1 MIYARLDRYFKL
13 SQRDTDVRTE
23 LRAGFATFLTMAYIL
38 FVNPQIL
45 SQAGMPASDVAV
57 ATALSAATA
66 TLVMGL
72 YANYP
77 FALAPGMGLNAYFT
91 FSVVQGMG
99 VTYQTALAAVFIE
112 GILFLLLALGG
123 VRSAVINAIPIGL
136 KAAITVGIGLFL
148 TLIGFQ
154 NAGIV
159 AADPATLVALGDV
172 SSISVLLA
180 LFGLIL
186 IGILLARNM
195 TGAILLGIAITT
207 VCAWVLGAAPPPS
220 QIFSL
225 PSLPEE
231 TFLALDFRALFTG
244 KLATVVLA
252 FLFVDFL
259 DTAGTLVGVGKAGGF
274 LDENGNLP
282 QADRAFTA
290 DAVGTTVG
298 ALLGTSTVTSY
309 IESATGI
316 EEGGRTGL
324 TAVFVAILFVFS
336 IFLTPLFTAVPAAA
350 TAPAL
355 VVVGALM
362 MGAVREI
369 EWSQIDEALPAF
381 LTIAAMP
388 LTYSIANGIVL
399 GILAYVSIKPLSGR
413 RDEVHIILYV
423 VAAVLVLFYVVV
435 GVG

>member
-1 MIYARLDRYFKL
+1 MLNLDRTFHL
-13 SQRDTDVRTE
+13 SERSTTVATE
-23 LRAGFATFLTMAYIL
+23 VRAGVATFLTMAYIL

-45 SQAGMPASDVAV
+45 SEAGMPTGDVAI
-57 ATALSAATA
+57 ATALASAIA

-99 VTYQTALAAVFIE
+99 VSYETALAAVFVE
-112 GILFLLLALGG
+112 GILFLLLSLGG
-123 VRSAVINAIPIGL
+123 IRTAVLNAIPMTL
-136 KAAITVGIGLFL
+136 KAAITAGIGLFL

-159 AADPATLVALGDV
+159 VADPATLVTLGDLGSPNV
-172 SSISVLLA
+172 VLALIGLTLIGVLLA
-180 LFGLIL
+180 
-186 IGILLARNM
+186 RRM
-195 TGAILLGIAITT
+195 TGAILIGIVAITAG
-207 VCAWVLGAAPPPS
+207 AWLLGAAPGPTG
-220 QIFSL
+220 IFSVPRL
-225 PSLPEE
+225 PDE
-231 TFLALDFRALFTG
+231 TLVAFDFETLWSA

-259 DTAGTLVGVGKAGGF
+259 DTAGTLVGIGKAGGF
-274 LDENGNLP
+274 LDEAGNLP
-282 QADRAFTA
+282 RANRAFTA
-290 DAVGTTVG
+290 DAVGTTIG

-324 TAVFVAILFVFS
+324 TAVVVAALFLVS
-336 IFLTPLFTAVPAAA
+336 IFFTPLFTAVPAAA

-355 VVVGALM
+355 IVVGALM
-362 MGAVREI
+362 MGSVREVA
-369 EWSQIDEALPAF
+369 WADIDEALPAF

-388 LTYSIANGIVL
+388 LTYSIANGIVF
-399 GILAYVSIKPLSGR
+399 GIVAYTAIKLLSGR
-413 RDEVHIILYV
+413 GREVHPVLYI
-423 VAAVLVLFYVVV
+423 VAAILLAFFVFV
-435 GVG
+435 GR